1 MSRKRPFSYEEF
13 KQVYSKVPRL
23 CVDLII
29 QDPKG
34 QVLLLRR
41 EEEPSVGMWHLP
53 GGTVLFREE
62 VEQAIKRIAQ
72 EEVGVAVRVEGLVG
86 FIEFL
91 NEERGNQAFHSLSLA
106 VVCSIQEKISR
117 TPKRQFF
124 KVVPENTIKEQG
136 LFLEK
141 ILSGRWKD
149 AACDDPNCTDEDC
162 LKDSA
167 A

>member
-53 GGTVLFREE
+53 GGTVLFR
-62 VEQAIKRIAQ
+62 